1 MFACHVKAASDFGGP
16 FSRWMELNT
25 GLLCAFKGD
34 SRIKEPEW
42 HLPTPAPRN
51 RAGLLPWLAPT
62 GLAESCPGG
71 WASSLAPGP
80 ALQELAILG

>member
-25 GLLCAFKGD
+25 GLLGASKGY
-34 SRIKEPEW
+34 SRRKEPEW
-42 HLPTPAPRN
+42 HLPAPPN
-51 RAGLLPWLAPT
+51 RAGVLPWLAPT

-71 WASSLAPGP
+71 WASSLAPGR
-80 ALQELAILG
+80 AVRELAILG